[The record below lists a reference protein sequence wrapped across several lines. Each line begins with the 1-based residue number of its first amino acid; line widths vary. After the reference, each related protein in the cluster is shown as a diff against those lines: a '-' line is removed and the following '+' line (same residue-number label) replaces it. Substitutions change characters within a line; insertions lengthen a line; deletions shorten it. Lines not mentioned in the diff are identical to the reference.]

1 MAFQLK
7 RGRGIGAEVK
17 RLLDRHLAGAIEC
30 LGGDDADV
38 AVARRH
44 VKKARALLQLARPAL
59 GDDFAAANRRLR
71 AVNHLLGAITDADVS
86 VKTLQLLRG
95 YDLTPLSSPAFRALK
110 TSLRLRVARI
120 RAESPVIVARAVRM
134 LSRQRHEIQELS
146 FRTCGLHRV
155 AGTLRQAHKDARTLR
170 ELALRRPSAS
180 VFHAWRRRTKLE
192 WFLFRLVSDAVGGRL
207 ADDQRR
213 LEVLDGCLGELHDL
227 TVLQDYLRSE
237 SPLTR
242 SQTAAMLRVTR
253 AVAGDL
259 KRRARWRADAQDE
272 PPRELES
279 RVMVLWRSGV
289 PLPEE
294 TGEAESW
301 PIPA

>member
-1 MAFQLK
+1 VAFQLR

-17 RLLDRHLAGAIEC
+17 RLLDHHLAAAIEC
-30 LGGDDADV
+30 LDGADPDV
-38 AVARRH
+38 PVARRH
-44 VKKARALLQLARPAL
+44 VKKASALLQLARPAL

-71 AVNHLLGAITDADVS
+71 KVNHLLGTITDAEVS

-95 YDLTPLSSPAFRALK
+95 YDFTRLPSPAFSALN
-110 TSLRLRVARI
+110 TALRLRATRI
-120 RAESPVIVARAVRM
+120 RAESPAIAARAVRL
-134 LSRQRHEIQELS
+134 LSRQRHEIRERS
-146 FRTCGLHRV
+146 FRRCGLHSV
-155 AGTLRQAHKDARTLR
+155 AETLRQAHKHARTVR
-170 ELALRRPSAS
+170 DLALRRPSAT

-207 ADDQRR
+207 VDDERR
-213 LEVLDGCLGELHDL
+213 LEVLDGCLGELHNL
-227 TVLQDYLRSE
+227 AVLQEYLRSE

-242 SQTAAMLRVTR
+242 SQTAAVLRVTR

-259 KRRARWRADAQDE
+259 KRRARWRADTQDE

-279 RVMVLWRSGV
+279 RVMALWRSGV
-289 PLPEE
+289 PLPDE
-294 TGEAESW
+294 TGEAASW